1 MSESVLNSEN
11 QNPWASL
18 SDNELV
24 KLICSGNLEL
34 HNELFGEILNR
45 YQHQILVY
53 CTRFLNW
60 HREDGED
67 ATSNTFVKAYVNLNS
82 FNPKLKFSSWL
93 YRIAH
98 NEAVNKIQKNS
109 QNWTIP
115 LESNDFGSKN
125 FESPTISDL
134 DKVLNQLKPD
144 DKNIL
149 LLFYIQ
155 ELSLEEIGEILK
167 ITVGNAKVKL
177 HRAREKAKKLAK

>member
-1 MSESVLNSEN
+1 MLETANLEN
-11 QNPWASL
+11 DNNLTSL
-18 SDNELV
+18 SDVELV
-24 KLICSGNLEL
+24 NLICKSSEK
-34 HNELFGEILNR
+34 HDELFGEILNR
-45 YQHQILVY
+45 YQRQILIY

-98 NEAVNKIQKNS
+98 NEAVNKIKKNS
-109 QNWTIP
+109 QNWTI
-115 LESNDFGSKN
+115 SIGDKDFMNN
-125 FESPTISDL
+125 FGDHEATTHDL
-134 DKVLNQLKPD
+134 DKVLAQLKPD

-167 ITVGNAKVKL
+167 ITAQNAKVKL
-177 HRAREKAKKLAK
+177 HRAREKARKLAK